1 VTRARLMYSAV
12 AVLLAAVVALLAA
25 GMAGEE
31 ARGSVLA
38 GAAVALGFQLLVFW
52 AVTALFPGQAMLA
65 FGLGMMGRFALVA
78 AVALVVA
85 PLAGW
90 VLAPTLL
97 TLVSVLFA
105 TTLLEPV
112 FLRPTHGTG
121 IDDR

>member
-1 VTRARLMYSAV
+1 MRGRLLYTAV
-12 AVLLAAVVALLAA
+12 ATLLAAVIALLAA
-25 GMAGEE
+25 GMVGEE
-31 ARGSVLA
+31 GRSAVAA
-38 GAAVALGFQLLVFW
+38 GAVIALGYQLLAFW
-52 AVTALFPGQAMLA
+52 AVTGLFPGQPLLA
-65 FGLGMMGRFALVA
+65 FGLGMLGRFALV
-78 AVALVVA
+78 VVMALVVA

-90 VLAPTLL
+90 ILAPTLL